1 MVGAMRDNPLTAW
14 QGMDLLVLRGDEELD
29 RVRAADIDRVIL
41 AYHRGG
47 ETPGDLAYAVLLT
60 ATDALLLPPATGI
73 AGRVHFERQSFWAER
88 PCVYWVPAARAP
100 LPRALRGGWS
110 LFPRKLPGYL
120 RVPLAEVQADLARW
134 PVEGPQSWEQRK
146 WERIVNSRLL
156 QPWAPG
162 GAEKTVGGKR

>member
-1 MVGAMRDNPLTAW
+1 MVGLMRDTPLTAW
-14 QGMDLLVLRGDEELD
+14 QGMDLQVLRGDEEVD
-29 RVRAADIDRVIL
+29 RVPASDIARVVL

-60 ATDALLLPPATGI
+60 HSAALLLSPATGI
-73 AGRVHFERQSFWAER
+73 AGRVHFERQAFWAER

-110 LFPRKLPGYL
+110 LFPRRLPPYL
-120 RVPLAEVQADLARW
+120 RVPRAEVEADLARW

-146 WERIVNSRLL
+146 WERIVRSRLL
-156 QPWAPG
+156 PSAAP
-162 GAEKTVGGKR
+162 ANKP